1 MKSVHFTG
9 ISSRRNNIIKPIKQ
23 PSENQTGGLFIF
35 INLKGERT
43 MSYKAELL
51 TIGDDIYYGNGLR
64 FKERKDAED
73 YALDLSLRWLAVK
86 DYRVVE
92 SADSP
97 NR

>member
-1 MKSVHFTG
+1 
-9 ISSRRNNIIKPIKQ
+9 
-23 PSENQTGGLFIF
+23 
-35 INLKGERT
+35 
-43 MSYKAELL
+43 MSYKAEVL

-64 FKERKDAED
+64 FKEMKDAED

-92 SADSP
+92 SKDSP

>member
-1 MKSVHFTG
+1 MKSAHFTG

-23 PSENQTGGLFIF
+23 PSENQTGGLFIK
-35 INLKGERT
+35 LKGERS
-43 MSYKAELL
+43 MSYKAEVL

-92 SADSP
+92 SKDSP

>member
-1 MKSVHFTG
+1 V
-9 ISSRRNNIIKPIKQ
+9 
-23 PSENQTGGLFIF
+23 
-35 INLKGERT
+35 
-43 MSYKAELL
+43 SYKAEVL
-51 TIGDDIYYGNGLR
+51 TIGDDSYYGNRLR
-64 FKERKDAED
+64 FKEKKDAEA